1 MSDKVGIAI
10 IGLGRIARTHIS
22 GIHLNPDTTRLV
34 AVVDVDEPL
43 AKSTA
48 ATYKTRFYTTVE
60 AALTDPEIQAMVIC
74 LPHHLHKPV
83 SLQVMETGRHVLTE
97 KPMSTN
103 LEDAQ
108 AMVEKAE
115 QKEVVLMTG
124 QCFRFISAS
133 LEAKL
138 RMKKEIGEPFNLV
151 YVEGCDFDK
160 NKAPHWWRDTKKTGG
175 MAFTMLG
182 SHTVDLTLW
191 IYEGKKPIRVYA
203 EARSKKPEFEGM
215 DEIVMVISF
224 DDGAIATNHL
234 SLNTSPEK
242 FGGFILGPKGSIE
255 INHYRTDMLGIFSG
269 TLLINGKSVPVD
281 EQDSN
286 NISRQMREFAES
298 ILQKRQPMVKN
309 HEILMQLAI
318 IDAAKKSAETLQP
331 VALNDPLY

>member
-10 IGLGRIARTHIS
+10 VGLGRIARTHIS
-22 GIHLNPDTTRLV
+22 GIHLNPGTTRLV

-48 ATYKTRFYTTVE
+48 ATYKTRFYTSVE

-191 IYEGKKPIRVYA
+191 IYE
-203 EARSKKPEFEGM
+203 
-215 DEIVMVISF
+215 
-224 DDGAIATNHL
+224 
-234 SLNTSPEK
+234 
-242 FGGFILGPKGSIE
+242 
-255 INHYRTDMLGIFSG
+255 
-269 TLLINGKSVPVD
+269 
-281 EQDSN
+281 
-286 NISRQMREFAES
+286 
-298 ILQKRQPMVKN
+298 
-309 HEILMQLAI
+309 
-318 IDAAKKSAETLQP
+318 
-331 VALNDPLY
+331 